1 MCNYKSDQ
9 VPEKRRPYLLG
20 AALILGLVAIWHLA
34 VPFMGVSLAVTSGVW
49 GLVTGTVMML
59 CVAALLF
66 FMLPLIGVFIVSA
79 FLFLWVC
86 VAVVIF
92 PIIFPVVV
100 PVFLLCL
107 FVGYRFKR
115 R

>member
-1 MCNYKSDQ
+1 MSNYRSDQ

-20 AALILGLVAIWHLA
+20 AALILGMVAIWHLT
-34 VPFMGVSLAVTSGVW
+34 VPFTGVPLAVTSGVW
-49 GLVTGTVMML
+49 GLVSGTVMML

-66 FMLPLIGVFIVSA
+66 FMLPLIGVFIISA
-79 FLFLWVC
+79 FLFVWVC
-86 VAVVIF
+86 LVVAIF